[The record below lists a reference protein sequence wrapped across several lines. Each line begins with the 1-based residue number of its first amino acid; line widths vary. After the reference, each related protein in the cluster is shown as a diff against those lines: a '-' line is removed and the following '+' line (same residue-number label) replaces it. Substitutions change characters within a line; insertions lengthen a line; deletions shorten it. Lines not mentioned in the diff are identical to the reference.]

1 MSGASRQGYDAAGK
15 ERLQKI
21 ENNQQ
26 ETKNTFLTTK
36 KEMKKISILAVA
48 AFMVASSFMS
58 CNGSSNSDLKTSTD
72 SLSALF
78 GEMYGYGV
86 SG

>member
-48 AFMVASSFMS
+48 AFMV
-58 CNGSSNSDLKTSTD
+58 
-72 SLSALF
+72 
-78 GEMYGYGV
+78 E
-86 SG
+86 